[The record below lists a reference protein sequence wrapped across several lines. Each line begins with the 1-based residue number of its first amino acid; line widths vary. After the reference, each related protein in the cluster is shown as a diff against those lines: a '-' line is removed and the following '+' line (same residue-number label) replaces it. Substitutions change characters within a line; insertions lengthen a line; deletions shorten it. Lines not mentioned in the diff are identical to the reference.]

1 MNWTCD
7 KCGKQMELS
16 QEQLVETGGAVVCP
30 QCLNSSVIPGFE
42 RSKESR
48 ATSYVAAITPSKTVP
63 PIPSQTMANNSTTP
77 PARRQTIS
85 FVETPSRTTPPPH
98 QRRASQAVSQQ
109 YTPAEPP
116 AKPAA
121 KKKGKKKSKSGLL
134 NPPGPLGCLLRT
146 VYYTAILLVVYLLMG
161 LIMGM

>member
-98 QRRASQAVSQQ
+98 QRHKPPTTPLPKIISQVFQTKRFFRLFF
-109 YTPAEPP
+109 YPP
-116 AKPAA
+116 TI
-121 KKKGKKKSKSGLL
+121 L
-134 NPPGPLGCLLRT
+134 
-146 VYYTAILLVVYLLMG
+146 TAQHDFGSVEKYWGRLK
-161 LIMGM
+161 